1 MPPTAK
7 RPAISDSVLE
17 AIVLA
22 AYLQEIRR

>member
-1 MPPTAK
+1 MSTTSKPPVI
-7 RPAISDSVLE
+7 RDSLLE